1 VSALETDKPSVKLKV
16 LWLTSSYPRFEND
29 SAVIFLRQLA
39 HFLLEEGIDLHILS
53 PDDSAVESPLFPASI
68 QDYRFRYFFPRRLQ
82 LLAYGSGILPNLRAQ
97 PWLFLQVPFFLL
109 SQFLSARR
117 LIRRLE
123 PDLIHAHWLFP
134 QGWIA
139 AWLGRR
145 WKVPVIVTA
154 HGGDAFSLQQSALAG
169 IKRWTVQ
176 NCSTWTSN
184 TSATAQAV
192 GDRLP
197 KPEIIPMGVDYRRFN
212 SGISLDKSPEV
223 SVLLFV
229 GRLVEKKG
237 VRDLINAYAL
247 LEETALEKTELW
259 IVGDGVE
266 REALELL
273 VNQLNLRGKIL
284 FHGRLPNDQ
293 LPNYYA
299 AADIFIA
306 PSITDSSGDSEGQGV
321 ILLEALA
328 SGTAIISTRTGGI
341 GEVLE
346 HGKTG
351 LLVEPN
357 DPAELKEAI
366 EILLNDHELRDSLA
380 AEGKRIISA
389 YDWKIIAGR
398 FAGLYRQQLRR

>member
-1 VSALETDKPSVKLKV
+1 MPALETDESLKKIKV
-16 LWLTSSYPRFEND
+16 LWITSSYPRFEND
-29 SAVIFLRQLA
+29 SAVVFLRQLA
-39 HFLLEEGIDLHILS
+39 HFLLEESIEIHILS
-53 PDDSAVESPLFPASI
+53 PDDSAVESSLSQGSI

-82 LLAYGSGILPNLRAQ
+82 LLAYGSGILPNLRTQ

-109 SQFLSARR
+109 GQFLSARR

-139 AWLGRR
+139 AFLGRR
-145 WKVPVIVTA
+145 LKIPVVATA
-154 HGGDAFSLQQSALAG
+154 HGGDAFSLQQSAMAR
-169 IKRWTVQ
+169 IKRWTIQ

-192 GDRLP
+192 GQHLP
-197 KPEIIPMGVDYRRFN
+197 KPEIIPMGVDTCRFN
-212 SGISLDKSPEV
+212 SGVCLDKSPNL

-247 LEETALEKTELW
+247 LEEHVRKKTELW
-259 IVGDGVE
+259 IIGDGVE
-266 REALELL
+266 RKPLEALAA
-273 VNQLNLRGKIL
+273 QLNLAGKIL

-293 LPNYYA
+293 LPHYYA
-299 AADIFIA
+299 TADVFIA
-306 PSITDSSGDSEGQGV
+306 PSIVDSAGDTEGQGV

-351 LLVEPN
+351 WLVKPN
-357 DPAELKEAI
+357 DPVELKEAI
-366 EILLNDHELRDSLA
+366 ESLLNDSVLRRSLA
-380 AEGKRIISA
+380 AEGQKIVSA
-389 YDWKIIAGR
+389 YDWKTIAR
-398 FAGLYRQQLRR
+398 QFAGLYRQQLQS